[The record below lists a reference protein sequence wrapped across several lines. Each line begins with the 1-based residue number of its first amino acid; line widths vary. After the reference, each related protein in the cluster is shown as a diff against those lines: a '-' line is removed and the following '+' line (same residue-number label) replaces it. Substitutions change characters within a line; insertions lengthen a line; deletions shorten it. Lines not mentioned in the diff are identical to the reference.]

1 MLLKWSRLGIWAP
14 WRTSGV
20 HGLLTTPPVF
30 SCFLYLSFSL
40 NESCMVGHSFKPLML
55 FIDCLIQLTHR
66 VVIFNMIRNCLW
78 RFKKFVW
85 CLKCYVFLIG
95 GLLPHSVVLAPV
107 SHQHES
113 AIGDICSFPSELFS
127 HLKNV
132 YDYTQLPK
140 VMIQSFLHGIPFKK
154 LKEYSN

>member
-1 MLLKWSRLGIWAP
+1 MVLKRSRLGIWAP
-14 WRTSGV
+14 SRTSGI
-20 HGLLTTPPVF
+20 HGLLTTPLVF

-55 FIDCLIQLTHR
+55 FIDCLIQLTCG
-66 VVIFNMIRNCLW
+66 VVMFNMIHNCLW

-85 CLKCYVFLIG
+85 FLKCYVFLIG
-95 GLLPHSVVLAPV
+95 GLLPHNVVLVSV

-113 AIGDICSFPSELFS
+113 AVGYICSFPSEPFS

-132 YDYTQLPK
+132 DDYTQLPK
-140 VMIQSFLHGIPFKK
+140 IMIQSFLRGIPFKK